1 MNCGSAKDNWPDVA
15 KCQSKIAHACQE
27 WLKGANVVFLVD
39 VIRVKLFCQKGCLML
54 QGSPDIGS

>member
-27 WLKGANVVFLVD
+27 WLKGQD

-54 QGSPDIGS
+54 QVSPDIGG